1 MDLAQGRLVRGL
13 WWGNLITFAV
23 LSAGALVLFTPYV
36 ALSLMVGGVIA
47 LINFR
52 LLQASVNRA
61 LLLGKRAA
69 VGTTLL
75 KYYLRFAATALVIFI
90 LVRQG
95 LVEPLG
101 LLVGLSVVVI
111 TIFVWTLGQALKLAK
126 QTA

>member
-1 MDLAQGRLVRGL
+1 MDLAQNRLLRGL
-13 WWGNLITFAV
+13 WWGNLATFV
-23 LSAGALVLFTPYV
+23 LLSAGALLLFSAQI
-36 ALSLMVGGVIA
+36 ALSLVVGGLIA

-52 LLQASVNRA
+52 ILQSSVRQA
-61 LLLGKRAA
+61 LMLGRKSP
-69 VGTTLL
+69 VGSTLL

-111 TIFVWTLGQALKLAK
+111 TIFVWTLGQAFKLAK